1 MFLNSRL
8 LELIEIDFDVITK
21 FSLVIKL
28 LDSLSCILLL
38 QIVDLSGALAL
49 SAIREIDLLQL
60 DILSGSEF
68 QSDLLESLLG

>member
-8 LELIEIDFDVITK
+8 LKLIEIDFDVITK
-21 FSLVIKL
+21 FSLVIKP

-49 SAIREIDLLQL
+49 SAIREMNLL
-60 DILSGSEF
+60 
-68 QSDLLESLLG
+68 